1 VTNFDIALAQ
11 FRKNRGAV
19 WCVRGVLL
27 LLLLATY
34 APLLALDVPF
44 WTDLGGGSSFPWF
57 SSLFDPRVF
66 GERVDLFFNLLMGTL
81 PLLPLL
87 WRRPRRIAR
96 WQRIA
101 AWAAL
106 HAALFLGVDSV
117 RQKWRTQPLDY
128 AQQVHAAGASALFP
142 PVAHHPGKRDSRYS
156 LTGPLSR
163 GHTRAGS
170 GAEGSGSPRPYF
182 ILGSDNLGNDVLTR
196 LLYGTRISL
205 TIGVLSV
212 AIYLLIGVVL
222 GAVAGYF
229 GGWIDDGIML
239 LTQAMMTIPFF
250 FLLLF
255 LIAVRPKTGIYDIML
270 VIGIVS
276 WPTVLRLVRGE
287 FLKQREIDYVV
298 AARSLGLSNARIM
311 FRHIVPN
318 SLAPVFVSATFGVA
332 VAILAESSLSF
343 LGLGDPEAPSWG
355 QILKIGYETRPIG
368 THLIWSGGLA
378 IFGLVLMINVIGE
391 ALRDALDPK
400 LRK

>member
-1 VTNFDIALAQ
+1 MTNLDIALAQ
-11 FRKNRGAV
+11 FRKRRGAV
-19 WCVRGVLL
+19 WCARALAALV
-27 LLLLATY
+27 LLATY
-34 APLLALDVPF
+34 APVIALDVPF
-44 WTDLGGGSSFPWF
+44 WTDLGGRTSFPWF
-57 SSLFDPRVF
+57 RALFDPRVF
-66 GERVDLFFNLLMGTL
+66 RERVDVFFNLLMATL
-81 PLLPLL
+81 PLLLL
-87 WRRPRRIAR
+87 LRRRPAI
-96 WQRIA
+96 
-101 AWAAL
+101 WAAL
-106 HAALFLGVDSV
+106 HVALFLGLDSA
-117 RQKWRTQPLDY
+117 REEWRTQPVDY
-128 AQQVHAAGASALFP
+128 VAQVRAADASALFP

-156 LTGPLSR
+156 LTGPLSY
-163 GHTRAGS
+163 GKTRS
-170 GAEGSGSPRPYF
+170 GPPGDEARSPRPYF

-212 AIYLLIGVVL
+212 AIYLAIGITL
-222 GAVAGYF
+222 GAVAGFF
-229 GGWIDDGIML
+229 GGWIDDVIMFV
-239 LTQAMMTIPFF
+239 TQAVMTIPFF

-270 VIGIVS
+270 VIGLLS

-368 THLIWSGGLA
+368 THLIWTGGLA

-400 LRK
+400 LRR